1 MELCKQFVD
10 RSSQEPLCL
19 YYGFT
24 KAGEMLHCREGYK
37 GAAGAMAHL
46 ENVGE
51 LLQKFM
57 QICELTKLEV
67 HGLPDEIDQ
76 LRPALKAL
84 PVVFFELQ
92 MGFRR

>member
-1 MELCKQFVD
+1 MQAVRRSLKPGIPLPLLRVHQSGRELD
-10 RSSQEPLCL
+10 
-19 YYGFT
+19 
-24 KAGEMLHCREGYK
+24 CREGYK
-37 GAAGAMAHL
+37 GAAGAMAHVD
-46 ENVGE
+46 NVGE

-67 HGLPDEIDQ
+67 HGLPDELDQ
-76 LRPALKAL
+76 LRPTLKAL